1 MNDNKYMA
9 IKKKASL
16 KSTFFRW
23 EWMLVLLLILVNILN
38 SQMSEYYWDIN
49 GIFDAFKVF
58 LDKGFL
64 VLAMAFVL
72 LIGEIDISVASIIA
86 LSSCIMGI
94 AYNNGVPMPVAMLVA
109 VVTGAICGLINGLLV
124 AHFRELA
131 SMIITLATMS
141 LYRGIAWMLLEANS
155 AGGYPDWYS
164 WLSEGTLF
172 KIGELS
178 VPFVLVVFIV
188 CAVIFGLILHKTTFG
203 KKLYS
208 IGHNDE
214 ASRYTGIKVKNIR
227 IIVYTLTGLMAGIS
241 SLFLTSRLF
250 TSRANIAMGYELEVI
265 AVVVLGGVKSDGG
278 TGTILGVSLSLFLI
292 GLIRYGLGISGV
304 RTEVI
309 LVVIGLLLI
318 LSILIPNILSN
329 INRNKKLSK

>member
-1 MNDNKYMA
+1 MNDKKAMF
-9 IKKKASL
+9 IKKKANL

-23 EWMLVLLLILVNILN
+23 EWMLVLLLILVNIFN
-38 SQMSEYYWDIN
+38 SQMSEYYWDLN
-49 GIFDAFKVF
+49 GIFDAFKIF

-86 LSSCIMGI
+86 LCSCVMGMV
-94 AYNNGVPMPVAMLVA
+94 YNSGVPMPLAMVVALL
-109 VVTGAICGLINGLLV
+109 TGAICGLINGLLV
-124 AHFRELA
+124 ANFRELA

-141 LYRGIAWMLLEANS
+141 LYRGIAWILLQADS
-155 AGGYPDWYS
+155 AGGYPEWFS

-172 KIGELS
+172 KIGSLKI
-178 VPFVLVVFIV
+178 PFVLVVFIV
-188 CAVIFGLILHKTTFG
+188 FAVAFGLLLHKTTFG

-208 IGHNDE
+208 IGHNDD
-214 ASRYTGIKVKNIR
+214 ASKYTGIKVKNIR
-227 IIVYTLTGLMAGIS
+227 IMVYTLTGIMGGVSA
-241 SLFLTSRLF
+241 LFLTSRLF

-309 LVVIGLLLI
+309 LIVIGFLLI
-318 LSILIPNILSN
+318 LSILLPNVLSN
-329 INRNKKLSK
+329 LKKAKK